1 MTAASARGLFR
12 VTGNT
17 PIVPATAEMF
27 AAGED
32 GRAESLAKAL
42 AWSEQFMRQAIAEY
56 QPTHIV
62 SMVSGGR
69 DSALSDELVRA
80 LGIKVDLVIHGKTG
94 CGIPETSAFVVDQ
107 YGNLD
112 SDFALADAGDA
123 YERYVMRKGFF
134 GVGKQAHNFAYHILK
149 ADPFRA
155 TVSREIRKRRRNV
168 RVMLINGARASESEN
183 RRVNLQPTRLD
194 KGNLWVNVAHVWTA
208 GDRDLF
214 LSQRGVRINPVAI
227 QLCRSGECMCG
238 TQQSKAEFWEAAAL
252 YPAWGDRMK
261 ALDEAARRL
270 HGFGWGE
277 PMPKPVD
284 PNQLTFFGDEDDFQP
299 MCGGCNRRALEQAA

>member
-1 MTAASARGLFR
+1 MGRVYSALSGSIPTAQA
-12 VTGNT
+12 V
-17 PIVPATAEMF
+17 IVPTTPEMF

-42 AWSEQFMRQAIAEY
+42 VWSEHFMRQAIAEY
-56 QPTHIV
+56 QPTH
-62 SMVSGGR
+62 
-69 DSALSDELVRA
+69 
-80 LGIKVDLVIHGKTG
+80 K
-94 CGIPETSAFVVDQ
+94 
-107 YGNLD
+107 
-112 SDFALADAGDA
+112 
-123 YERYVMRKGFF
+123 RYVMRKGFF

-155 TVSREIRKRRRNV
+155 TVSREIRKRRRNI

-238 TQQSKAEFWEAAAL
+238 TQQSKAEFWEAAIL

-284 PNQLTFFGDEDDFQP
+284 PNQLTFFGDEDEFQP
-299 MCGGCNRRALEQAA
+299 MCGGCNRRALEAAA